1 MAERCHKDILL
12 AGKHQEKQFT
22 KSSHFHFL
30 KNRSSQ
36 KVHKLVATRCLSLRC
51 ASFSAFLI
59 ILGSIAVF
67 SLSIYRTN
75 EVGKIK
81 QENSTFFVGW
91 VIFFHLD
98 VSVAKLTNSNIPT
111 KEQVWKSYSIPKC
124 LIKR

>member
-1 MAERCHKDILL
+1 VPQRYFIGRKTPRKTVHK
-12 AGKHQEKQFT
+12 KFTFSFPQKQEFT
-22 KSSHFHFL
+22 KSSQTCCNTLSFITLRFFL
-30 KNRSSQ
+30 R
-36 KVHKLVATRCLSLRC
+36 LSDY
-51 ASFSAFLI
+51 
-59 ILGSIAVF
+59 LGLNLYF
-67 SLSIYRTN
+67 SLSLYRTN

-124 LIKR
+124 